1 MIIFED
7 ISKEIP
13 YKILKKSHDQAI
25 IKNQESID
33 AISISSY
40 CKKSKEVNSRYVNLK
55 YVKKNKFI
63 FFSNYNSKKS
73 DEFKNHDQIS
83 ALIYWNKISVQV
95 RMKGHIKKISGK
107 LSDKYFSNRSK
118 EKNALAISSQQSKPI
133 SSFDLVRQNYFNAIK
148 EADLKKRP
156 KYWGGYEF
164 IPYEFEFWS
173 GHKYRLNKRTHFKLS
188 NDVWKKTFLQP

>member
-1 MIIFED
+1 M
-7 ISKEIP
+7 
-13 YKILKKSHDQAI
+13 KIT
-25 IKNQESID
+25 IKLTKPERFICVEPREYPSFNLSQN
-33 AISISSY
+33 ISS
-40 CKKSKEVNSRYVNLK
+40 
-55 YVKKNKFI
+55 
-63 FFSNYNSKKS
+63 
-73 DEFKNHDQIS
+73 S
-83 ALIYWNKISVQV
+83 ANRPPQ
-95 RMKGHIKKISGK
+95 IKKISGK

-133 SSFDLVRQNYFNAIK
+133 SSFDLVKQNYFNAIK

-164 IPYEFEFWS
+164 VPYEFEFWS